1 MWDLDH
7 KKGWAPNRCFQIVVL
22 EKTPECP
29 LDCKEIKPVNPKEI
43 NPKYSLEGL
52 LLKLQYF
59 GHLIQRADTSE
70 KEMLEDREA
79 WRAVVHEGHREVDTI
94 KKLNNNNIWI
104 SEVLDIYPSNLDS
117 SLGFIQP
124 GISHDVLC
132 IEVK

>member
-1 MWDLDH
+1 M
-7 KKGWAPNRCFQIVVL
+7 
-22 EKTPECP
+22 
-29 LDCKEIKPVNPKEI
+29 
-43 NPKYSLEGL
+43 
-52 LLKLQYF
+52 LKLQYF

-132 IEVK
+132 TEVK

>member
-1 MWDLDH
+1 MKAGGERDGRERDGITELTDM
-7 KKGWAPNRCFQIVVL
+7 
-22 EKTPECP
+22 
-29 LDCKEIKPVNPKEI
+29 
-43 NPKYSLEGL
+43 SL
-52 LLKLQYF
+52 
-59 GHLIQRADTSE
+59 SE
-70 KEMLEDREA
+70 LRELVMDREA

-132 IEVK
+132 TEVK